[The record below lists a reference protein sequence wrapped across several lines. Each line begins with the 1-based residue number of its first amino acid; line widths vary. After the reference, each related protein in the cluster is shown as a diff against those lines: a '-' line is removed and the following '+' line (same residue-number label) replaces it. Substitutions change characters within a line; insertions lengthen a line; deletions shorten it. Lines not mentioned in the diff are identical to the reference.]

1 MGLPVLPGSTCLS
14 LCYLLGFL
22 SSRAVP
28 SVSELPCGNPSTPE
42 WHFEE
47 WSFQGAAVDIKIKA
61 AGSRV
66 VGVSGKHALK

>member
-1 MGLPVLPGSTCLS
+1 M
-14 LCYLLGFL
+14 
-22 SSRAVP
+22 
-28 SVSELPCGNPSTPE
+28 SELPCGNPSTPE